1 MTLAYIPSPTISQ
14 FSIGPVTIHIYALC
28 ILMGIVLAVWITT
41 TRWKK
46 LGGNFD
52 QVLDITL
59 VSVPAGIIGARL
71 YHIITTPERFFG
83 PDGDWAEMF
92 RIWNGGLGIWGGVL
106 FGALAA
112 WAWCRHKH
120 YPMALL
126 ADAIAPGLLVA
137 QAVGRLGN
145 WFNQELYGAPTTLP
159 WGLKLNMEG
168 TAIGHSEQCYD
179 GATCPSGTLFHPTFL
194 YEMIWNLI
202 GAAIIVY
209 IGSKAMKKLKAGS
222 LFAVYIMWYTLGRTW
237 IESLRIDYAHEFLG
251 VRINVGSP
259 WRCSCS
265 ARCHSSS
272 CSKWAKTLT
281 CWRRSFV
288 PSPKS
293 SSVLKTVNRRILQIP
308 WCLSP
313 SKRLMK
319 SKPTMPKLSRIPTS
333 SPASNNSK
341 SITFHRIR
349 AMTIQIAPSIL
360 SADFCNLERDLKAI
374 SNADLVHVDV
384 MDHHFVPN
392 LTLGEPIVA
401 RICEVTDLP
410 VDVHLMIEDP
420 DRWAPEYA
428 KLGAASVSFHM
439 GATHAPV
446 RLARQLREM
455 GCKACFAVR
464 PA

>member
-28 ILMGIVLAVWITT
+28 ILMGVVLAVWITT

-251 VRINVGSP
+251 VRINVWVSMAVFVLG
-259 WRCSCS
+259 
-265 ARCHSSS
+265 AV
-272 CSKWAKTLT
+272 
-281 CWRRSFV
+281 SF
-288 PSPKS
+288 
-293 SSVLKTVNRRILQIP
+293 
-308 WCLSP
+308 
-313 SKRLMK
+313 
-319 SKPTMPKLSRIPTS
+319 
-333 SPASNNSK
+333 
-341 SITFHRIR
+341 
-349 AMTIQIAPSIL
+349 
-360 SADFCNLERDLKAI
+360 
-374 SNADLVHVDV
+374 
-384 MDHHFVPN
+384 
-392 LTLGEPIVA
+392 IV
-401 RICEVTDLP
+401 VQQMGKDTDLLAEKLRT
-410 VDVHLMIEDP
+410 VTEIEQRLENGESEDSS
-420 DRWAPEYA
+420 D
-428 KLGAASVSFHM
+428 SVVSFPEQTVDEIKTNDAETVSNTDKQP
-439 GATHAPV
+439 GI
-446 RLARQLREM
+446 
-455 GCKACFAVR
+455 K
-464 PA
+464 